1 MRTKITKDN
10 KFRVGLR
17 TKKKIP
23 EEESL
28 ASFVPFFFF
37 FTSAELPL
45 MEKKRTIHVL
55 HATVT
60 AVTQEH
66 QSNKEPSEY

>member
-17 TKKKIP
+17 SKKKIP

-28 ASFVPFFFF
+28 ASFVPFFF
-37 FTSAELPL
+37 TSAELPL
-45 MEKKRTIHVL
+45 MQKKRTIHVL